1 MAEYQPGWYPDPSGD
16 PTRLRWWDGTQ
27 WTESVMPTSQQDPNA
42 NPNPYASQQYQAPYQ
57 QPQYANYGYAQPT
70 YAADGTYLMTE
81 TDRNLR
87 LAAFVLNV
95 IGCVAWCWTIVAL
108 AWMIPMT
115 VRSWRIYQGTSPN
128 TTTFAVCTL
137 IFANQIAGILLLI
150 SKKDA

>member
-16 PTRLRWWDGTQ
+16 QTKLRWWDGTQ
-27 WTESVMPTSQQDPNA
+27 WTDSVMPAPQTDPNA
-42 NPNPYASQQYQAPYQ
+42 NPNPFAGQQQNAYQQQYNGGYGDPQ
-57 QPQYANYGYAQPT
+57 QPMYMTN
-70 YAADGTYLMTE
+70 GTWMTE

-95 IGCVAWCWTIVAL
+95 IGCIAWCWTLVAL

-115 VRSWRIYQGTSPN
+115 IHSWRIYKGEAAN
-128 TTTFAVCTL
+128 TTAFGVCTL
-137 IFANQIAGILLLI
+137 IFASQIAGILLLI

>member
-16 PTRLRWWDGTQ
+16 PERLRWWDGAQ
-27 WTESVMPTSQQDPNA
+27 WTENVMPTPQQEPNT
-42 NPNPYASQQYQAPYQ
+42 NTTPYAGQQYQQSAYSG
-57 QPQYANYGYAQPT
+57 YDYAQPT
-70 YAADGTYLMTE
+70 YATSGIYPMTE
-81 TDRNLR
+81 TDHNLR

-95 IGCVAWCWTIVAL
+95 IGCVAWCWTVIAL

-115 VRSWRIYQGTSPN
+115 IRSWRIYQGTAPN

-150 SKKDA
+150 SRKDA